1 MLDKLIDMIL
11 KEKIRKILKEETKK
25 KLTDS
30 YVVFVSGLE
39 SSINHNGQTAK
50 FTSSFNK
57 NHIVKSFRYSEKKLI
72 QDFLKEKENK
82 VKAIILFSAGGTLAN
97 KLDFSSNKIYCIE
110 PWNGNGSDA
119 NKSVIYVGIP
129 EKNMYIDYESY
140 ARGKG
145 TKEGAN
151 KTNHK
156 AGHFAA
162 LTTSSVDI
170 SKKV

>member
-1 MLDKLIDMIL
+1 MLDKLIDM
-11 KEKIRKILKEETKK
+11 ILKEETKK

-50 FTSSFNK
+50 FTSSFDK

-72 QDFLKEKENK
+72 QDFLKEKKDE
-82 VKAIILFSAGGTLAN
+82 VKAIILFSAGCTLAN
-97 KLDFSSNKIYCIE
+97 KLEFSSNKIYCIE